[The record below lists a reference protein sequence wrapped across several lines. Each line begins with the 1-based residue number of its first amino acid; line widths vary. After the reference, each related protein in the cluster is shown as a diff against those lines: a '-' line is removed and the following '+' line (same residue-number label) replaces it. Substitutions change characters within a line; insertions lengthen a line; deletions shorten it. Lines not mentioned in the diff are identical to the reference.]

1 MICIYWNV
9 HVLRYYVRLEVI
21 YIYIYIGDQGNFV
34 FFKIRTMRADN

>member
-21 YIYIYIGDQGNFV
+21 YIYIYRGSGKFR
-34 FFKIRTMRADN
+34 FL